1 MELESLL
8 HNPLVDHLL
17 NGEKMKR
24 LGFLLAIVASIA
36 AVSFVTTKQAVQ
48 RIGPFFTSTIAFDTA
63 TGGAVGGQVRFFKSG
78 VDTLFVGEVV
88 YMDKN
93 NRVRKG
99 TTLTLYNAIAGVVVG
114 GTKTNMQ
121 AQTSVPVATDTAAY
135 ANQQVIVLTEG
146 RFWVRNDAAG
156 TVTFGGLLQP
166 STNIAGSV
174 MAKIASPDSFYRS
187 PGRMI
192 DSVLASGYGIAHVSV
207 H

>member
-1 MELESLL
+1 
-8 HNPLVDHLL
+8 
-17 NGEKMKR
+17 MKR
-24 LGFLLAIVASIA
+24 SFALVVLLFSVAATTFVATTTFRPPQRLG
-36 AVSFVTTKQAVQ
+36 
-48 RIGPFFTSTIAFDTA
+48 PYFTSTEKADTA
-63 TGGAVGGQVRFFKSG
+63 TGGAPGGQVRIMKNG

-88 YMDKN
+88 YFDKN

-114 GTKTNMQ
+114 GTRTNMQ
-121 AQTSVPVATDTAAY
+121 ANTTAPVATDTAAY

-146 RFWVRNDAAG
+146 RTWVRNDAAG
-156 TVTFGGLLQP
+156 TLTFGQLLQP

-192 DSVLASGYGIAHVSV
+192 DSVLASGYGLAHVSV